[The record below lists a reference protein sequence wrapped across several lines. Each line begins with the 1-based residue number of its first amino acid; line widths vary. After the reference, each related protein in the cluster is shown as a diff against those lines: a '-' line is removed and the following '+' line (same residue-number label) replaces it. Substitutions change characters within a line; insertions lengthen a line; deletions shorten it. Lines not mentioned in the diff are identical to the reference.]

1 MAAHLPHAP
10 PPQAKP
16 KRMVDLGRFLLLS
29 LSTPVVITTVTCKRR
44 KKHKQSFG
52 SSSLF

>member
-16 KRMVDLGRFLLLS
+16 KRMVDLGHFLLLS
-29 LSTPVVITTVTCKRR
+29 LFTPAVITTVTCKRR